1 MSDETYTL
9 VAKARE
15 RTGSRYSKRI
25 REAGGLPAVVYG
37 RGKDPVSITLDAKE
51 TISHIAKGEKVF
63 ELTLDGSDARQHVI
77 VKDLQYDYLGTN
89 IVHADLAR
97 IELTDR
103 VDVSVPLHLVG
114 DAPGLRTSGAIMTHP
129 VTQLELNVLVTNLP
143 DFIEVDVSEM
153 QAGDVIHAGD
163 VKLPK
168 DTMKLLSDPEG
179 VVAHVVV
186 QAEDA
191 GDGEEAEV
199 SGDAAQPEVL
209 GEKKDEGGEG

>member
-1 MSDETYTL
+1 
-9 VAKARE
+9 
-15 RTGSRYSKRI
+15 
-25 REAGGLPAVVYG
+25 
-37 RGKDPVSITLDAKE
+37 
-51 TISHIAKGEKVF
+51 
-63 ELTLDGSDARQHVI
+63 
-77 VKDLQYDYLGTN
+77 
-89 IVHADLAR
+89 
-97 IELTDR
+97 
-103 VDVSVPLHLVG
+103 
-114 DAPGLRTSGAIMTHP
+114 MTHP

-186 QAEDA
+186 QAEGA